1 MAEKILVQGNEA
13 VGWGALAADCK
24 GFFGY
29 PITPQNEIIEW
40 FAKEFPNR
48 GRVFIQSASE
58 TGSINMLH
66 GGVAT
71 GARAMTS
78 TSGPGWALMQ
88 EGMSNLANAELPCI
102 IVLVQR
108 GWNTTRHAQTD
119 YTSVTQG
126 GGYGGYKTIVLAP
139 KSIQELHDFVQ
150 LGFYLADK
158 YRTPVIVLSDAIL
171 GQMME
176 SLELKT
182 LDFGP
187 LPDKDW
193 AITGK
198 ANHKDGNRRFS
209 SIAQGML
216 PTPRHPNLCAFW
228 EDYTEKLDTIKKNE
242 VRYETY
248 QVEDAELIL
257 VAFGYVA
264 RVSQEAIIRARKKG
278 LKIGLIRPI
287 TLWPFPSEIIR
298 DKARQGAKFL
308 VVEDNMGQMIE
319 DVKLAVE
326 GHAEVHL
333 VNALDRHLHTEEG
346 AIYPEK
352 VLEKL
357 EGLVKEGGL

>member
-1 MAEKILVQGNEA
+1 MSEKILVQGNEA

-24 GFFGY
+24 AFFGY

-40 FAKEFPNR
+40 FAKEFPTR

-66 GGVAT
+66 GGAVT
-71 GARAMTS
+71 GARSMTS

-119 YTSVTQG
+119 YTSATQG
-126 GGYGGYKTIVLAP
+126 GGDGGYKTIVLAP
-139 KSIQELHDFVQ
+139 KSAQELYDFVQ

-158 YRTPVIVLSDAIL
+158 HRTPVVILSDAIL

-176 SLELKT
+176 SIELRT

-193 AITGK
+193 AVKGK
-198 ANHKDGNRRFS
+198 ANNKDGNRHFS

-216 PTPRHPNLCAFW
+216 PTPKHPTLCAFW
-228 EDYTEKLDTIKKNE
+228 EDYKNKLDVIKENE
-242 VRYETY
+242 ARYEVY
-248 QVEDAELIL
+248 QVDDAELIL

-264 RVSQEAIIRARKKG
+264 RVCQDALLRARDKG

-287 TLWPFPSEIIR
+287 TLWPFPSDIFKE
-298 DKARQGAKFL
+298 KTQKGARFL

-326 GHAEVHL
+326 GRAEVHL
-333 VNALDRHLHTEEG
+333 VDSLARHLPIEEG

-352 VLEKL
+352 VLEKIENL
-357 EGLVKEGGL
+357 M

>member
-1 MAEKILVQGNEA
+1 MTEKMLIQGNEA

-24 GFFGY
+24 AFFGY

-40 FAKEFPNR
+40 FAREFPQR
-48 GRVFIQSASE
+48 GKVFLQSASE

-66 GGVAT
+66 GGAAT
-71 GARAMTS
+71 GVRAMTS

-126 GGYGGYKTIVLAP
+126 GGYGGYKTPVLAP
-139 KSIQELHDFVQ
+139 KSAQELYDFVQ
-150 LGFYLADK
+150 HGFYLADK
-158 YRTPVIVLSDAIL
+158 YRTPVVILSDAIL

-176 SLELKT
+176 SVELRT

-187 LPDKDW
+187 LPEKDW
-193 AITGK
+193 AVTGK
-198 ANHKDGNRRFS
+198 QNSKDGNRHFS

-228 EDYTEKLDTIKKNE
+228 EDYRNKLNTIKENE
-242 VRYETY
+242 AKYETY
-248 QVEDAELIL
+248 QVDDADLIL

-264 RVSQEAIIRARKKG
+264 RVCQDALIRAREKG
-278 LKIGLIRPI
+278 LKVGLIRPI
-287 TLWPFPSEIIR
+287 TLWPFPSEIFKEKSLT
-298 DKARQGAKFL
+298 DAKFV
-308 VVEDNMGQMIE
+308 VVEDNMGQMVE
-319 DVKLAVE
+319 DVKLAIE
-326 GHAEVHL
+326 GRAEVHL
-333 VNALDRHLHTEEG
+333 VDSLSRHLPIEEG

-352 VLEKL
+352 VLEKIESL
-357 EGLVKEGGL
+357 I